1 MTNESFDYTTI
12 PGARKVEIGPAA
24 PAHRAVVL
32 TPRRLL
38 RVVALL
44 LVDDRRDDE
53 EPQLIGV
60 ANAAQLRE
68 LGEGLQSAAVDGGSM
83 YPIGPAGPPQRFI
96 ADLKLDG
103 GRALVSILE
112 NAKDSRTIADGITEQ
127 QARELGEAC
136 IAVADWLHEH
146 AG

>member
-1 MTNESFDYTTI
+1 MTDESFDYTTI
-12 PGARKVEIGPAA
+12 PGAREVKIGPAA
-24 PAHRAVVL
+24 PEQRAVVL

-44 LVDDRRDDE
+44 MVDDRRDDE

-60 ANAAQLRE
+60 ANEAQLRD
-68 LGEGLQSAAVDGGSM
+68 LGDGLQMAAVDGGSM
-83 YPIGPAGPPQRFI
+83 YPIGPPGPPQQFI
-96 ADLKLDG
+96 ADLNLDG
-103 GRALVSILE
+103 RRALVSIFE
-112 NAKDSRTIADGITEQ
+112 DAKDPRTIADGITEQ

-146 AG
+146 TG